1 MNQDQRQR
9 YLESYRRAKEN
20 GTQFFPDIIFKDLL
34 VAFSLFI
41 LLVGLAIFL
50 GVAPEPPADPNDSAY
65 IPRPEWYFLFLFQL
79 LKYFPGKLEWVG
91 TVVIPVFVIFAM
103 LLLPFYDRSPFRHW
117 KKRKLSVGL
126 MGVIVLGII
135 GLTIMAA
142 VTSPPQPESELDTT
156 LSGRIL
162 TGQDLYSFYCVECHG
177 ADGEGGEIIGVEG
190 LEGVVVKPI
199 SSQDEMY
206 TRTDETFFN
215 ILDYGQPDLGMPPF
229 GLGNGGEVSRGEILD
244 IVVFMRYTWDERA
257 ELPEEVSQANT
268 IPTLRPDEV
277 PTYEVHIQAIV
288 KRYCVSCHRPGKK
301 NNNHLMRTYEEIMT
315 SGDHAPNI
323 VPGDLNSNTIL
334 MLHRQEIEAGGVM
347 PPTKALKPALVE
359 IFERWVAAGAP
370 ETAGDT
376 E

>member
-79 LKYFPGKLEWVG
+79 LKYFPGQLEWVG

-126 MGVIVLGII
+126 MGVIVLGIV

-229 GLGNGGEVSRGEILD
+229 GLGNGGEVSRGELLD

>member
-79 LKYFPGKLEWVG
+79 LKYFPGQLEWVG

>member
-126 MGVIVLGII
+126 MGVIVLGIV

>member
-1 MNQDQRQR
+1 MNQDQKQR

-79 LKYFPGKLEWVG
+79 LKYFPGQLEWVG

-126 MGVIVLGII
+126 MGVIVLGIV

-142 VTSPPQPESELDTT
+142 VTSPSQPESELDTT

>member
-1 MNQDQRQR
+1 MNQDQKQR

-41 LLVGLAIFL
+41 LVVGLAIFL

-126 MGVIVLGII
+126 MGVIVLGIV

>member
-79 LKYFPGKLEWVG
+79 LKYFPGQLEWVG

-126 MGVIVLGII
+126 MGVIVLGIV

>member
-79 LKYFPGKLEWVG
+79 LKYFPGQLEWVG

-126 MGVIVLGII
+126 MGVIVLGIV

-257 ELPEEVSQANT
+257 ELPEEVSQVNT

>member
-1 MNQDQRQR
+1 
-9 YLESYRRAKEN
+9 
-20 GTQFFPDIIFKDLL
+20 
-34 VAFSLFI
+34 
-41 LLVGLAIFL
+41 
-50 GVAPEPPADPNDSAY
+50 
-65 IPRPEWYFLFLFQL
+65 
-79 LKYFPGKLEWVG
+79 
-91 TVVIPVFVIFAM
+91 
-103 LLLPFYDRSPFRHW
+103 
-117 KKRKLSVGL
+117 
-126 MGVIVLGII
+126 
-135 GLTIMAA
+135 MAA

>member
-1 MNQDQRQR
+1 MNQDQKQR

-126 MGVIVLGII
+126 MGVIVLGIV

>member
-1 MNQDQRQR
+1 MNQDQKQR

>member
-117 KKRKLSVGL
+117 KKRKFSVGL
-126 MGVIVLGII
+126 LSVIVLGII

-142 VTSPPQPESELDTT
+142 VTSPSQPESELDTT